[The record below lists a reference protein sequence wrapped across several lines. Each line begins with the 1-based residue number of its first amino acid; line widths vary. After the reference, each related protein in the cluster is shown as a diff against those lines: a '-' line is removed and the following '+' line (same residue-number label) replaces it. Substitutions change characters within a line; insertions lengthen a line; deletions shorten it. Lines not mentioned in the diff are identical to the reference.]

1 MDERISND
9 EPEPAAA
16 RRPWETPVLRTI
28 EIEGGTEQKLLQA
41 NEVTT
46 LGIAFGPLVAGPR
59 CRSGQVPERS

>member
-1 MDERISND
+1 
-9 EPEPAAA
+9 
-16 RRPWETPVLRTI
+16 VLRTI